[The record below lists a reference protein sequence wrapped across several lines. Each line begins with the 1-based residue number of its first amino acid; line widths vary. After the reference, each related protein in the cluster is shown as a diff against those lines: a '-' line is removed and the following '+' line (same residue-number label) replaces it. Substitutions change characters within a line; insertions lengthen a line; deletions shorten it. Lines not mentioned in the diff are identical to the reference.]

1 MTKSELESIKK
12 TLVGSNDR
20 ALEAISLL
28 EAELIDERHRHDR
41 LQDWS
46 VERETVLE
54 EERRKRA
61 VAERVNEHLREENE
75 RLRKAL
81 GEE

>member
-12 TLVGSNDR
+12 TLAGSNDR

-28 EAELIDERHRHDR
+28 EAELIDERYRHDR